1 MIRSDRAVTKC
12 LAEGKQDSIYCRPWS
27 KGEEGGY
34 ESKDSSAFPQWWLGA
49 VCRSA
54 SSLFSSSSSWA
65 TPPQELLCSVSW
77 GYLTASEPGERC

>member
-34 ESKDSSAFPQWWLGA
+34 ESKDSNAFPQWWLGA
-49 VCRSA
+49 
-54 SSLFSSSSSWA
+54 
-65 TPPQELLCSVSW
+65 SV
-77 GYLTASEPGERC
+77 